1 MGEKS
6 SYYID
11 VGKRIEENR
20 KFLGYSQ
27 EYVAEALDISDRE
40 YRRIEK
46 GEVVIYASTLMAL
59 TNIGFDIHYLFF
71 GRVAMDIYMDK
82 ALATMPEEMIS
93 QNIDKMDAFLSKVEP
108 GVPVCKQLTR
118 EEIEEMKTLIDDMVD
133 YGTKHFQDAA
143 DLDDGCTVFTNFFH
157 KNVPE
162 RIKRKERGQR
172 VKHSQPVILE

>member
-162 RIKRKERGQR
+162 RIKRKERGRR
-172 VKHSQPVILE
+172 VKLSQPVIPE